1 MIYLDS
7 KESVKIA
14 IDNDILKNK
23 RVLIVFGDSWTN
35 NTYLQRP
42 NYTTYP
48 KKTWS
53 YQLAE
58 KLNYHVVL
66 NISWQGGSNA
76 EIFEQCLLMM
86 SLYEDYEFNK
96 CKIKELGCADIKVI
110 IGWSSQIRDFSPIHK
125 IFRPF
130 NVTNIPYVSFGEE
143 SVLSKT
149 YFKFIDKIMRKE
161 LYQYTTQV
169 QIILLQEYFK
179 NHNIDFYSFM
189 AFTPLV
195 ENELQNTEWDLREH
209 IDSHKFYGLYSDIN
223 SMAQKL
229 NSLIN
234 SDIKNEF
241 VFDQPHYNNT
251 NFISIFSKFFNKKKE
266 YKDFLELQNK
276 LKIKSDYHIE
286 DGHPNELGLKV
297 ICNELFQMIDTY
309 SYKNLI

>member
-7 KESVKIA
+7 KESIKIA
-14 IDNDILKNK
+14 IENDIFKNK
-23 RVLIVFGDSWTN
+23 RVLITFGDSWTN
-35 NTYLQRP
+35 NTYLQNFR
-42 NYTTYP
+42 TYP
-48 KKTWS
+48 KKAWA
-53 YQLAE
+53 YQLAH
-58 KLNYHVVL
+58 KLNYDMVL
-66 NISWQGGSNA
+66 NISWDGGSNV

-86 SLYEDYEFNK
+86 SLYEDYEFDK
-96 CKIKELGCADIKVI
+96 CKIKELGCAEIKVI

-130 NVTNIPYVSFGEE
+130 NVTNIPYVHFGEDKI
-143 SVLSKT
+143 LSKT

-195 ENELQNTEWDLREH
+195 ENEFKNTEWDLREH
-209 IDSHKFYGLYSDIN
+209 IDSEKFYGLYSDIN

-234 SDIKNEF
+234 SNIKNEF
-241 VFDQPHYNNT
+241 VFDQPHYNNR

-276 LKIKSDYHIE
+276 LKIKSEYHLE
-286 DGHPNELGLKV
+286 DGHPNELGLEV
-297 ICNELFQMIDTY
+297 ICNELFEMIDTY
-309 SYKNLI
+309 SYKKLL

>member
-14 IDNDILKNK
+14 IDNDIFKNK

-35 NTYLQRP
+35 NTYLQ
-42 NYTTYP
+42 NYRTYP

-66 NISWQGGSNA
+66 NISWNGGSNV

-130 NVTNIPYVSFGEE
+130 NVTNIPYVNFEE
-143 SVLSKT
+143 QSVLSKT

-195 ENELQNTEWDLREH
+195 ENEFKNTEWDLREH
-209 IDSHKFYGLYSDIN
+209 IDNDKFYGLYSDIN